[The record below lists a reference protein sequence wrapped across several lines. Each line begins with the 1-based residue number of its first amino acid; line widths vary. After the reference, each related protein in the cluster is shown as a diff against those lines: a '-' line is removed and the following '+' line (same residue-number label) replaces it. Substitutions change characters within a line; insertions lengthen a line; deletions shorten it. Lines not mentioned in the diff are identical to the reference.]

1 LRSTT
6 PLFSNPII
14 AFGPRLLI
22 GVVAYL
28 VYRGLRPINEP
39 LALAAAGVLG
49 TLTNT
54 VLVLSLAVLLRGPNG
69 TPYLSPDVAWTVAL
83 TNGVPEAIVGGIIT
97 LAVGLAV
104 RGAGRMR
111 RSTV

>member
-1 LRSTT
+1 MHHRDRSEGIC
-6 PLFSNPII
+6 LESGNELI
-14 AFGPRLLI
+14 AW
-22 GVVAYL
+22 
-28 VYRGLRPINEP
+28 
-39 LALAAAGVLG
+39 
-49 TLTNT
+49 
-54 VLVLSLAVLLRGPNG
+54 S
-69 TPYLSPDVAWTVAL
+69 VAL